1 MKHTI
6 ATDAVSGPAPFT
18 GGLCHLLHIFVAID
32 IYHYIVPNGVDA
44 TAQFSLL
51 LQTFMLAP
59 TDSSVLNDF
68 EHDSINML
76 W

>member
-6 ATDAVSGPAPFT
+6 ATDAVSGHVPFT
-18 GGLCHLLHIFVAID
+18 GCLCHLLHIFVAVD
-32 IYHYIVPNGVDA
+32 SYHCIVPNGVDA
-44 TAQFSLL
+44 TAQFSHL

-59 TDSSVLNDF
+59 TDSSILNDF
-68 EHDSINML
+68 EHDFINML